1 MNPEHPHPEKPQKIR
16 WSGRTD
22 PGPSRPNNEDAFLAL
37 TFDHQSFQYLG
48 KYGEAELEKHDFAFA
63 VSDGMGGAQAGEF
76 ASKIAVEKI
85 TRILPAGFQSA
96 ATGMDVGFSDLLN
109 EVFSETHKALVL
121 LGRSYPECHGMGS
134 TLTLAWIT
142 PEWLYFGH
150 IGDSRLYYLPASGE
164 LKQLTHDHSHVGWL
178 LRQGKIN
185 EREAR
190 SHPSRNALNKVLGGN
205 AHFSDIQVGAVGIE
219 PGDRYL
225 ICSDGIV
232 DGLWD
237 RNIQRLLHDP
247 DEAEQKQ
254 KPADRLVDKALE
266 MSGRDNTT
274 AVVIE
279 IR

>member
-1 MNPEHPHPEKPQKIR
+1 MSSESPGVPRQIR

-48 KYGEAELEKHDFAFA
+48 KYGEAELDKLDFAFA
-63 VSDGMGGAQAGEF
+63 VSDGMGGAKAGEF

-85 TRILPAGFQSA
+85 TRLLPAGFRSGA
-96 ATGMDVGFSDLLN
+96 KGIEVGFSDLLN
-109 EVFSETHKALVL
+109 EVFSETHRALIH
-121 LGRSYPECHGMGS
+121 LGQSYPECHGMGS

-150 IGDSRLYYLPASGE
+150 IGDSRLYYLPSTGE

-190 SHPSRNALNKVLGGN
+190 THPSRHSLNKVLGGN
-205 AHFSDIQVGAVGIE
+205 SHFSEAQIGAVGIE
-219 PGDRYL
+219 PGDRYIL
-225 ICSDGIV
+225 CSDGIV

-237 RNIQRLLHDP
+237 RNIQRLIHDP
-247 DEAEQKQ
+247 DENELKQ
-254 KPADRLVDKALE
+254 SPADRLVDKAIH

-274 AVVIE
+274 ALVIE
-279 IR
+279 IL

>member
-1 MNPEHPHPEKPQKIR
+1 MSPESPDAPRLIR

-37 TFDHQSFQYLG
+37 TFDQQSFQYLG
-48 KYGEAELEKHDFAFA
+48 KYGEAELDKLDFAFA
-63 VSDGMGGAQAGEF
+63 VSDGMGGAKAGEF

-85 TRILPAGFQSA
+85 TRLLPAGFRSGA
-96 ATGMDVGFSDLLN
+96 RGIDVGFSDLLN
-109 EVFSETHKALVL
+109 EVFAETHKALIH
-121 LGRSYPECHGMGS
+121 LGQSYPECDGMGS

-150 IGDSRLYYLPASGE
+150 IGDSRLYYLPSTGE

-190 SHPSRNALNKVLGGN
+190 THPSRNSLNKVLGGN
-205 AHFSDIQVGAVGIE
+205 AHFSEAQIGAVGIE
-219 PGDRYL
+219 PGDRYIL
-225 ICSDGIV
+225 CSDGIV

-237 RNIQRLLHDP
+237 RTIQRLIHEP
-247 DEAEQKQ
+247 DETESKQ
-254 KPADRLVDKALE
+254 PPADRLVDKAIH

-274 AVVIE
+274 ALVIE
-279 IR
+279 IE